1 MQLISDYNRGFQF
14 LPCAID
20 IFHKYACVVPLKEIS
35 GHKSNKILVDEGCK
49 FYSISMK
56 SWLQGNGMGIYS
68 TYSKGKSIVTKRFIR
83 TLRNKIYKYMT

>member
-1 MQLISDYNRGFQF
+1 MQLISDYNRGFRF

-20 IFHKYACVVPLKEIS
+20 IFSKYAWVVSLKEKS

-49 FYSISMK
+49 FYNISMK
-56 SWLQGNGMGIYS
+56 SWLRGNGMGIYS
-68 TYSKGKSIVTKRFIR
+68 THSKGKSIVTKRFIR